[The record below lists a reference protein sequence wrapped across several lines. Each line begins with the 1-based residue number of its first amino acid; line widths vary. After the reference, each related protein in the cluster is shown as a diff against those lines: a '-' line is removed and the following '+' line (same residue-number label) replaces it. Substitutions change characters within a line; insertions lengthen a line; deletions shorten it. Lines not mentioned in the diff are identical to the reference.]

1 MTSQS
6 EQDTLNRNVNT
17 LLDEANAKLS
27 DEVLSD
33 ITQARLNALHTA
45 SAKRDQKNKLPMP
58 IQWWQRMQQEVM
70 THQFRYV
77 APAAVAV
84 IVAVL
89 VSYNQ
94 SNTVPVLP
102 EVFFTGDIPGEE
114 LALLEDLEFA
124 SWLAEQQQEGRL

>member
-6 EQDTLNRNVNT
+6 EQDKLNSKVNAM
-17 LLDEANAKLS
+17 LDEANANLS

-33 ITQARLNALHTA
+33 ITQARLKVLQIA
-45 SAKRDQKNKLPMP
+45 SNGSRKKISAAMP
-58 IQWWQRMQQEVM
+58 IKWWQRIQREVLI
-70 THQFRYV
+70 HQFRYV

-84 IVAVL
+84 IIAVL

-102 EVFFTGDIPGEE
+102 EALLTGDVPAEE
-114 LALLEDLEFA
+114 LAMLEDLEFA
-124 SWLAEQQQEGRL
+124 SWLAEQQQEGHL